1 MILCHSVFLEGYPA
15 ISVDKRILDG
25 LAFGSLRHPLADP
38 WCEED
43 RVTCLLV
50 ESDHRSSLAKVDNL
64 LAKCKVC
71 HVRLLSAAAAAGGR

>member
-1 MILCHSVFLEGYPA
+1 MLLIESYQS
-15 ISVDKRILDG
+15 ISVDERILGG
-25 LAFGSLRHPLADP
+25 LAFGGLRHPLADP

-71 HVRLLSAAAAAGGR
+71 HVRLLSAAAAAGGK